1 MAAFDFPNSPSNG
14 DTYSANGIDWI
25 YNGSVWKKDA
35 TAGVKGQKGELGVG
49 DKGQKGQKGEKG
61 EVGDK
66 GQKGEIGPQG
76 GSGGQGDKGDKGDKG
91 QDGTDASGAKGQ
103 KGEASTVKG
112 EKGQKGEVGSG
123 GSDGSDG
130 SDGSKG
136 QKGEAGAAASKGQ
149 KGDAGTKGQKGDKGQ
164 TGATGSQ
171 TFTVTNSGASA
182 YQIDGSN
189 NPTLTLVRGF
199 TYTFNVN
206 ASGHPFYIKTSA
218 TTGTGNQYTTGVTN
232 NGVQVGTLTFVVP
245 SNAPATLYYI
255 CQYHGSMVGTINTVE
270 NGQKGD
276 KGDKGEVGSGGSD
289 GDKGEKG
296 VQGSSGSTGIPSGF
310 IGLWSGAA
318 NAIPSGWY
326 LCDGN
331 NGTPNLKGKFIVGY
345 DNNDSDFDVNDQG
358 GSKNATLVS
367 HSHSVSGTTGNDT
380 HNHTIQSA
388 TSIGGGSR
396 VASQNDT
403 GNTAST
409 QNDTHSHSF
418 SANTNTQGSSATNA
432 NLPPYYALCYIMK
445 S

>member
-1 MAAFDFPNSPSNG
+1 
-14 DTYSANGIDWI
+14 
-25 YNGSVWKKDA
+25 
-35 TAGVKGQKGELGVG
+35 
-49 DKGQKGQKGEKG
+49 
-61 EVGDK
+61 
-66 GQKGEIGPQG
+66 
-76 GSGGQGDKGDKGDKG
+76 
-91 QDGTDASGAKGQ
+91 
-103 KGEASTVKG
+103 
-112 EKGQKGEVGSG
+112 
-123 GSDGSDG
+123 
-130 SDGSKG
+130 
-136 QKGEAGAAASKGQ
+136 
-149 KGDAGTKGQKGDKGQ
+149 
-164 TGATGSQ
+164 
-171 TFTVTNSGASA
+171 
-182 YQIDGSN
+182 
-189 NPTLTLVRGF
+189 
-199 TYTFNVN
+199 
-206 ASGHPFYIKTSA
+206 
-218 TTGTGNQYTTGVTN
+218 
-232 NGVQVGTLTFVVP
+232 
-245 SNAPATLYYI
+245 
-255 CQYHGSMVGTINTVE
+255 MVGTINTVE